1 MTEINAEPAAQ
12 EYLRLAGHA
21 GEALGVAFYAAH
33 PLMVRAGG
41 DYHVRSIQSANP
53 DGSLTFYCAIDEG
66 IVMTVGEPVDRIA
79 RMDALFADIATEV
92 GPVDRI
98 IAFGC
103 GLNTPEAEHGGA

>member
-1 MTEINAEPAAQ
+1 MVVTGAIPNDRIVTEINAEPAAQ

-53 DGSLTFYCAIDEG
+53 DGSRSEEHTSELQSLMRTSYDVFCLKKKNDQTQKTRNSLLQY
-66 IVMTVGEPVDRIA
+66 DR
-79 RMDALFADIATEV
+79 T
-92 GPVDRI
+92 
-98 IAFGC
+98 
-103 GLNTPEAEHGGA
+103 TQ